1 MNTKIRNLT
10 LAAFACAA
18 LGASQS
24 VNAQTAAATRP
35 ATPAAT
41 TAATTAAAPGEIKMA
56 VIYTDQFLDPQRG
69 IGRLIGAAT
78 TLERE
83 FKPRTDEVQ
92 TMQKQLQDMVT
103 KLNAQTGGSG
113 VVDPAS
119 LQRTREDAERLQVN
133 LERKQQDYQR
143 DLARRQNEL
152 LSPISD
158 NINQQLQA
166 YTRSR
171 GYTVIFDG
179 AKLGGVM
186 IVLNEG
192 IDITNAFIADYNS
205 KNPAGAAAAATTPA
219 ATTPAARPPARRP

>member
-1 MNTKIRNLT
+1 
-10 LAAFACAA
+10 
-18 LGASQS
+18 
-24 VNAQTAAATRP
+24 
-35 ATPAAT
+35 
-41 TAATTAAAPGEIKMA
+41 MA

-69 IGRLIGAAT
+69 ITRLTGAAT

-83 FKPRTDEVQ
+83 FKPRTDELQ
-92 TMQKQLQDMVT
+92 TIQKQLQDMVT

-133 LERKQQDYQR
+133 FERKQQDYQR

-186 IVLNEG
+186 IVLNDG

-205 KNPAGAAAAATTPA
+205 KNPAGAAAATPATTA
-219 ATTPAARPPARRP
+219 PAARTTPARRP